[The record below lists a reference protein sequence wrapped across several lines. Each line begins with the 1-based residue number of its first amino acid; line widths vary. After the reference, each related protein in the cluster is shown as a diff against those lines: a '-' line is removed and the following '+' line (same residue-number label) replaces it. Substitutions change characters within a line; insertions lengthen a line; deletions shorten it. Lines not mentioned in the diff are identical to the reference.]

1 MKTQCTKKERGTG
14 ALKELMELAG
24 AIDQF
29 AYEYDTYKYM
39 DQVDDSEEHVLSI
52 MNDLKKGNT
61 EKLASYFKSIM
72 EDHKA
77 FVKRAEDILAQIEG
91 LASGQKTALESG
103 NTDSGSGEDSHSDSA
118 VIGEN
123 DEEINNLG
131 ADKKLQ
137 HRQRQ
142 RRKRK
147 HRKQK

>member
-91 LASGQKTALESG
+91 FASGQKMALESG
-103 NTDSGSGEDSHSDSA
+103 DADSGSGEDRFR
-118 VIGEN
+118 
-123 DEEINNLG
+123 LRR
-131 ADKKLQ
+131 
-137 HRQRQ
+137 RQSFRFSGHW
-142 RRKRK
+142 RKR
-147 HRKQK
+147 RGNQQPRRRQEAATQATAT